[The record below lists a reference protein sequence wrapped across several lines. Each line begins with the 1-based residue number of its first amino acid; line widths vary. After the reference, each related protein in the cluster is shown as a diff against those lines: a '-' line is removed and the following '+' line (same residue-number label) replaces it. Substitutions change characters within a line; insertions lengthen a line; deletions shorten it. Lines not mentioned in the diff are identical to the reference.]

1 MFSRWLCLATK
12 ADVLTHVKPLPL
24 PDDVIGLI
32 REFSRP
38 LLRYPRDYKE
48 AMEAL
53 SVFNLKDWDE
63 LKAKL
68 SSKDAD
74 EAVVYVRAFTKAY
87 RLDIEAKKLY
97 MSGAIRFLPSLG
109 DHVAAYCALNM
120 YISGVKAL
128 EEPEE
133 KHYAATNEKPPRK
146 GKYRGNEELL
156 EYVREPDLYQPE
168 LDCDQSIEYL
178 FRNGKYY
185 DIITL
190 DLVAWTKST
199 GEIVR
204 I

>member
-12 ADVLTHVKPLPL
+12 ADVLTHDVKPLPDVVLPDVAL
-24 PDDVIGLI
+24 PDDVPS
-32 REFSRP
+32 EFSPP
-38 LLRYPRDYKE
+38 LLRYPLDYKE

-53 SVFNLKDWDE
+53 SVFEMEDWSE

-74 EAVVYVRAFTKAY
+74 EAVLYVRAFTKTNKVDAY
-87 RLDIEAKKLY
+87 I
-97 MSGAIRFLPSLG
+97 
-109 DHVAAYCALNM
+109 ALNL
-120 YISGVKAL
+120 YISGPPP
-128 EEPEE
+128 EPEPVGTSLDGP
-133 KHYAATNEKPPRK
+133 KKKKEKPPRK